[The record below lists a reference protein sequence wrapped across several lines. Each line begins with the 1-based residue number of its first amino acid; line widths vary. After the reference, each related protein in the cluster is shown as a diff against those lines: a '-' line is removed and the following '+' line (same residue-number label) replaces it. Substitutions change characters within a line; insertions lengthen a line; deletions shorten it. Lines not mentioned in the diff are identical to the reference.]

1 MFKYVH
7 QSFCY
12 DQDFTGLPRK
22 GTLYSAVTVFFFL
35 KAFYCKKKSRKLY
48 FSQTSKVVTCFFF
61 LDILY
66 QRYARTVSVQYMPSF
81 LSLYIYWYRRSAK
94 NRGTGIPCGYMKKFL
109 ILNFN
114 EGHEIP
120 VHLRPILHFVITW
133 FFLAFSCCN
142 KINYYF
148 VAVEFVLCL
157 DQNRI
162 NF

>member
-1 MFKYVH
+1 M
-7 QSFCY
+7 
-12 DQDFTGLPRK
+12 
-22 GTLYSAVTVFFFL
+22 
-35 KAFYCKKKSRKLY
+35 
-48 FSQTSKVVTCFFF
+48 TCFFF

-66 QRYARTVSVQYMPSF
+66 QCYACTVSVQYMPSF

-94 NRGTGIPCGYMKKFL
+94 NCGTGIRCGYMKKFL

-120 VHLRPILHFVITW
+120 VHLRPILHFVMKWCCLT
-133 FFLAFSCCN
+133 FSCCN

-157 DQNRI
+157 DQNGI
-162 NF
+162 NFWTKVMRHATQWINTIWVSKEQEFFIVHHLYGKILKFEL